1 MSCEASKTALIFSSP
16 PASATVHTQ
25 NARNLRCPQM
35 SPRGP
40 SRSGL
45 SSAHTVTA
53 CLIQARPIYADLS
66 SRAARRNRL
75 HVLGQHADLEVAVV
89 VAHAAGAEQMP
100 RRHSSLRTVD
110 LPEPLSP
117 TMRRVPKVLSASM
130 WSQIVLIAVA
140 VGWEL
145 MWSLVAEGRGGAE
158 IRVLHK
164 I

>member
-1 MSCEASKTALIFSSP
+1 
-16 PASATVHTQ
+16 
-25 NARNLRCPQM
+25 M

-40 SRSGL
+40 RDLVCQALTL
-45 SSAHTVTA
+45 SPLASF
-53 CLIQARPIYADLS
+53 QARPIYADLS
-66 SRAARRNRL
+66 SR
-75 HVLGQHADLEVAVV
+75 
-89 VAHAAGAEQMP
+89 AEQMP

-145 MWSLVAEGRGGAE
+145 MWSLWAEVAVGPR
-158 IRVLHK
+158 
-164 I
+164 